1 MSRTLER
8 LRNDVAANLGVLAAA
23 AGVALAG
30 SGWPDIAA
38 GAVIALWFLRSAL
51 NVMGQAWP
59 AWRAAVK
66 SSGERGTG

>member
-1 MSRTLER
+1 MTLPPTSACWR
-8 LRNDVAANLGVLAAA
+8 LPLVLHWPGA